1 MRNIGRWI
9 YKNARILKNI
19 AIISI
24 MFIGLLIY
32 SYYIYHTYVEK
43 IAVDKSPE
51 SSINYMNVEA
61 NSEEQLKQSDTIRQ
75 EFFGDY
81 MGIAAIKVRLAK
93 KQSGLIHAKL
103 IQRNDNVVLQEWT
116 KDLNEV
122 KGDKLN
128 LKLKQQIK
136 NSKSVPYAL
145 ELTILDSDKEVILYV
160 TDQDVYPVGSC
171 LVNDEE
177 KNGDILFKVVPLKQN
192 YSALKCEYWFFV
204 IIMILVIL
212 YFVYM
217 LRIRKQIK
225 VEWLFLLFMF
235 VYGGIYLFI
244 LPPFAAPD
252 EPSHYATAY
261 HTSNRILGVKE
272 TDDKLV
278 TCRECDND
286 GILYITPNA
295 ESYRIVLNN
304 LFRKAGNVENNTQFV
319 LGDRIQQAVLVA
331 HLPQAVGITIAR
343 LLDFNYITSIYLAR
357 MCSLLFY
364 MIMVFWAIRMIP
376 IGKYILFVLSGFPM
390 VLQEAASCGYD
401 IIVMGFVFFFSAY
414 VLRFVYER
422 RNISVRDIAAMMF
435 LAILFSPCK
444 LVYCVVPFLVLL
456 IPAKAFR
463 TKWRQYIVK
472 IGVPLMGLFSAAIC
486 NMGTVS
492 NSTGGTNYIEWAGQ
506 EGYTIGYLMH
516 HILQTISIFVATVHD
531 YMAFYVGGIIGD
543 NLGWLNTSIPL
554 EMTIAAAIIMVLA
567 INTNEKMIQVRVR
580 QKLLFLAIAG
590 CSAMMIC
597 ASMLLA
603 WTPVTSNGI
612 LGIQGRYILPVLP
625 LILLCFADRKRYTLR
640 NRDVVLLGSC
650 VVNFLV
656 VVRVFEIV
664 ITR

>member
-24 MFIGLLIY
+24 MFIGLFIY

-43 IAVDKSPE
+43 VAVDKSPE

-81 MGIAAIKVRLAK
+81 MGIAAIKVRLDK

-116 KDLNEV
+116 KDLSEV

-145 ELTILDSDKEVILYV
+145 ELTILDSDKEVTLYV

-171 LVNDEE
+171 LVNGEE

-331 HLPQAVGITIAR
+331 HLPQAIGITIAR
-343 LLDFNYITSIYLAR
+343 LIDFNYITSIYFAR

-414 VLRFVYER
+414 VLRFVYEG
-422 RNISVRDIAAMMF
+422 RNISVRDIAVMMF

-456 IPAKAFR
+456 IPIKAFQ

-472 IGVPLMGLFSAAIC
+472 IGVPLMGLLSAAIC

-506 EGYTIGYLMH
+506 EGYTVGYLMN